1 MLPRLRDLGCAV
13 ALAGLLCGEARAQ
26 FSPPDLNFARSS
38 SGQFIVTRAG
48 LPSALA
54 GQITTVTNAALL
66 RLEPPLLAV
75 SAERIKES
83 LWRELGMNL
92 PTAWRGQINLALHP
106 AQSLDESATIVALP
120 GRPGWNYRVELPDV
134 LPRTNFSRV
143 MTGVLLAEYAGR
155 NAPSTDRSVEIPVW
169 LVDGL
174 SAQLLAAGGRENIL
188 SPPGQMDGVFF
199 LAQTVEL
206 QGSVDASAAA
216 RRVLRNHPALTFKQL
231 SWPTGAQLAGDDGG
245 VYLAS
250 AQVFTSELLKLKD
263 GPAHLRAMLETLPDF
278 YNWQNA
284 FQSAFR
290 ELFPRPV
297 DVEKWWSLQTVNLAT
312 RDAGST
318 WTPAV
323 SCARL
328 AEIISV
334 PVELRFTSNALPVH
348 AEISLQ
354 AVIRH
359 WDAARQTAVLQA
371 KLRDLEQAQFR
382 MAAPLAALT
391 AGYRQA
397 IADYLG
403 VSKPDAGVQQLTK
416 HPPPAPEKP
425 DPNLTLKQLDALDEQ
440 CRQIEADILKPP
452 P

>member
-1 MLPRLRDLGCAV
+1 MIPRLRDLGCAV
-13 ALAGLLCGEARAQ
+13 ALAGFLCGEARAQ

-38 SGQFIVTRAG
+38 SGQFIVTRSG
-48 LPSALA
+48 QPSALA
-54 GQITTVTNAALL
+54 SQVTTITNAALL

-92 PTAWRGQINLALHP
+92 TTAWRGQINLALHP
-106 AQSLDESATIVALP
+106 AQSLDEGAPIVALP
-120 GRPGWNYRVELPDV
+120 GRAGWNYRVELPDV
-134 LPRTNFSRV
+134 LPRTQFSRV

-174 SAQLLAAGGRENIL
+174 SSQLLATGGRENIL
-188 SPPGQMDGVFF
+188 SPPGPTDGAFA
-199 LAQTVEL
+199 LAQTVAL
-206 QGSVDASAAA
+206 QGSVDSSAEA
-216 RRVLRNHPALTFKQL
+216 RRVLRSQPALTFKEL

-250 AQVFTSELLKLKD
+250 AQVFTSELLKLKT
-263 GPAHLRAMLETLPDF
+263 GPAHLRAMLETLTDF

-290 ELFPRPV
+290 ELFPRPL
-297 DVEKWWSLQTVNLAT
+297 DVEKWWSLTVVSLAT
-312 RDAGST
+312 RDVSSI
-318 WTPAV
+318 WTPAN
-323 SCARL
+323 SCTRL

-334 PVELRFTSNALPVH
+334 PVELRSTSNALPVH

-354 AVIRH
+354 AVIRQ
-359 WDAARQTAVLQA
+359 WDAARRTAILQS

-391 AGYRQA
+391 ASYRQA

-403 VSKPDAGVQQLTK
+403 VSKPDDGVKQFTK
-416 HPPPAPEKP
+416 HPPAAPKKP

-440 CRQIEADILKPP
+440 RRQIESDILKPAP
-452 P
+452 